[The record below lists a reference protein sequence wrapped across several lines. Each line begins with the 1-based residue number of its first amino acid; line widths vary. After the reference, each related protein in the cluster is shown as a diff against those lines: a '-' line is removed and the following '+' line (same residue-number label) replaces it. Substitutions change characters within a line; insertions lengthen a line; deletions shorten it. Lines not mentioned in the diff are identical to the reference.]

1 MQKPEALEEN
11 SRKRWETKFLETVF
25 LKYFFQNILL
35 ELQVRVLNLCV
46 LYNGNDSNMFMDIF
60 ALDTETSVRFVNIW
74 RLDFEQQL
82 TGLGGWPL
90 MTSGH
95 YF

>member
-35 ELQVRVLNLCV
+35 EL
-46 LYNGNDSNMFMDIF
+46 
-60 ALDTETSVRFVNIW
+60 
-74 RLDFEQQL
+74 
-82 TGLGGWPL
+82 
-90 MTSGH
+90 
-95 YF
+95 